1 MQEAPY
7 WMWMKRKQI
16 LQSDSQRSMIFLEN
30 RTWEEKAFAEDASGL
45 LGGCIWP
52 PRSYS
57 CSFCNREFRSA
68 QALGGHMNVH
78 RRDRARLKESVI
90 FSNDEAN
97 HHQNHHDQNR
107 SKPLGTTAQFPTKV
121 CKLFHN
127 RDRPESNSYIVAS
140 GTLSPSWVPALY
152 TPEKF
157 SQQRT
162 SATAHSSSIAQSWS
176 DPVGVKLLM
185 SISESKHELENKPM
199 EADFTRLRNIDD
211 YVETEIFSVGMNSL
225 ACQNGP
231 TGSSPGDEAVSCKR
245 SKTAVSSLSSFFLKA
260 CSDARYHLQ
269 PEVTTGIVKPVSMED
284 LDLELR
290 LGDPPKVK

>member
-16 LQSDSQRSMIFLEN
+16 LESDSQRSMICLNN
-30 RTWEEKAFAEDASGL
+30 RTWEEKAFAEDAAGP

-78 RRDRARLKESVI
+78 RRDRARMKESLSS
-90 FSNDEAN
+90 SNDVAP

-107 SKPLGTTAQFPTKV
+107 SKSLGAQFPTDG

-127 RDRPESNSYIVAS
+127 RDPKPSPNIVAS
-140 GTLSPSWVPALY
+140 SALSPSWVSTFY
-152 TPEKF
+152 TPENF
-157 SQQRT
+157 SEQRT
-162 SATAHSSSIAQSWS
+162 SAPAHSSSIAQSLS
-176 DPVGVKLLM
+176 DPVGVRLLM
-185 SISESKHELENKPM
+185 SISEPKHGLANNPREE
-199 EADFTRLRNIDD
+199 DSTCLRNDD
-211 YVETEIFSVGMNSL
+211 HVETEFSVGMNSFVY
-225 ACQNGP
+225 QNPP
-231 TGSSPGDEAVSCKR
+231 TGSPGDEAISCKR
-245 SKTAVSSLSSFFLKA
+245 PKTAVSSLSLFLKA

-269 PEVTTGIVKPVSMED
+269 SEVTEVVKPISMED

-290 LGDPPKVK
+290 LGDPGSPKVKQ